1 MAAGEGLSD
10 NQSRA
15 PAPRTSANAA
25 NHLMAGSLLIAQG
38 AHWESL
44 RVWPQRRPGP
54 SETQS
59 RGRILGQLHF

>member
-25 NHLMAGSLLIAQG
+25 NHLMAGSLLIAQD